1 MVCAWDQN
9 KVCLASRRARR
20 VASRQVRR
28 VQPGPGRRVFN
39 SSTMDSDEE
48 MQQIDSE
55 LPSFSSAAKGKG
67 KAVFRDELE
76 DPARGRDDTLPW
88 YMKSLSRSR

>member
-1 MVCAWDQN
+1 MREI
-9 KVCLASRRARR
+9 KIRFASHYVSEARR
-20 VASRQVRR
+20 VMRR
-28 VQPGPGRRVFN
+28 VELADASSTLHTF

-55 LPSFSSAAKGKG
+55 LPSFSSVAKGKG
-67 KAVFRDELE
+67 KAVLQDELE
-76 DPARGRDDTLPW
+76 DPSGGRDDTLPW

>member
-1 MVCAWDQN
+1 MTIETIET
-9 KVCLASRRARR
+9 RREP
-20 VASRQVRR
+20 S
-28 VQPGPGRRVFN
+28 GRVFY

-55 LPSFSSAAKGKG
+55 IPSFSSAAKGKG
-67 KAVFRDELE
+67 KAVFQDELE
-76 DPARGRDDTLPW
+76 DPTGGRDDTLPW